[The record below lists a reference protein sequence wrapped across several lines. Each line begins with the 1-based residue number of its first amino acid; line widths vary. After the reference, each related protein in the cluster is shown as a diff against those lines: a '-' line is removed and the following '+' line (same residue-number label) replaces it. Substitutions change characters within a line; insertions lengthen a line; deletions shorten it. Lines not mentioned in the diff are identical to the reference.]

1 LPDTT
6 VIIDTARR
14 EARTMLTEVESKSLL
29 AEAGI
34 TVSDTHLATGAAEA
48 AALAGRAG
56 FPVVLK
62 IVSPDIIHKSDVGGV
77 CLNIHNEAEVSLAYE
92 RLMAA
97 VGKAEPEAR
106 LPGVSVQKQVD
117 GGVELLVGMFRDA
130 QFGPVIAFAL
140 GGTLVEILDDVS
152 LRLVPLRR
160 RDAVQMIDEIK
171 GKKLLEGFRGR
182 PPVNKKALQDMLLA
196 VSAFVEKNPDI
207 AELDLNPVMADENGA
222 VAVDARIL
230 LGENRA

>member
-1 LPDTT
+1 MRNTT
-6 VIIDTARR
+6 AIIDAARHQ
-14 EARTMLTEVESKSLL
+14 ARTVLTEVESKSLL

-34 TVSDTHLATGAAEA
+34 AVNDTRLATDA
-48 AALAGRAG
+48 AAAVVLARQAG

-62 IVSPDIIHKSDVGGV
+62 IVSPDIIHKSDVGGI
-77 CLNIHNEAEVSLAYE
+77 CLNIRDAAEVRLAYE

-97 VGKAEPEAR
+97 VGKAAPEAR
-106 LPGVSVQKQVD
+106 LTGVSVQKQVA
-117 GGVELLVGMFRDA
+117 GGVELLVGMYRDV
-130 QFGPVIAFAL
+130 QFGPVIAFGL
-140 GGTLVEILDDVS
+140 GGTMVEVLDDVS

-160 RDAVQMIDEIK
+160 RDAVQMMAEIK
-171 GKKLLEGFRGR
+171 GKKLLENFRGR

-207 AELDLNPVMADENGA
+207 AELDLNPVMADECGA
-222 VAVDARIL
+222 LAVDARIL